1 MPKFLV
7 IGATSTVGAEVA
19 LQLPA
24 NGAQVRAMV
33 RTPDAVSLP
42 PHVEVVRGDLTAPET
57 LDAALAGVDGVFLI
71 WTAPGDTAAAAIE
84 RIAKHTRRIVF
95 LSAPLKTPHPMFTR
109 ALPNPVATI
118 MAQIEGHIQAAG
130 VEFTYLRPGM
140 FASNAAR
147 WWGAKIRAGQRI
159 RWPYLDAPTAPIDER
174 DMAAVAVRALCDVGH
189 ASAEYLITGP
199 EVLTHREQLATIAR
213 VIGRS
218 VEAEEITAE
227 QAAAELTDIP
237 VMLLRSWEGCM
248 EAPALIT
255 TTVAEV
261 TGRPPYRFEQW
272 VRDHVDQFESP
283 VTAAGA

>member
-7 IGATSTVGAEVA
+7 IGGTSTVGAEVA

-33 RTPDAVSLP
+33 RNPDTVSLP

-57 LDAALAGVDGVFLI
+57 LDAALAGIDGVFLI
-71 WTAPGDTAAAAIE
+71 WTAAGDTAAAAIE
-84 RIAKHTRRIVF
+84 RIAKRTRRIVF
-95 LSAPLKTPHPMFTR
+95 LSAPLKTPHPMFQR
-109 ALPNPVATI
+109 ALPNPIATV
-118 MAQIEGHIQAAG
+118 MAEIERLIETAG
-130 VEFTYLRPGM
+130 MEFTYLRPGM
-140 FASNAAR
+140 FASNAGR
-147 WWGAKIRAGQRI
+147 WWGAKIRAGELI

-174 DMAAVAVRALCDVGH
+174 DMAAVGVRALCDDGH
-189 ASAEYLITGP
+189 AGAEYLITGS
-199 EVLTHREQLATIAR
+199 EVLTHRDQLATIAL
-213 VIGRS
+213 VIGRP

-227 QAAAELTDIP
+227 QAVAELPDIP
-237 VMLLRSWEGCM
+237 AMLLRSWEGCM

-272 VRDHVDQFESP
+272 VRDHVNQFESP
-283 VTAAGA
+283 VTAAGV